1 VIRLTFRTA
10 SSKYFS
16 GLALLQDAKES
27 PSAMAIKAEQNR
39 RPIASPIGTGRDRWE
54 QGKREEEGEGEK

>member
-1 VIRLTFRTA
+1 
-10 SSKYFS
+10 
-16 GLALLQDAKES
+16 
-27 PSAMAIKAEQNR
+27 MAIKAEQNR